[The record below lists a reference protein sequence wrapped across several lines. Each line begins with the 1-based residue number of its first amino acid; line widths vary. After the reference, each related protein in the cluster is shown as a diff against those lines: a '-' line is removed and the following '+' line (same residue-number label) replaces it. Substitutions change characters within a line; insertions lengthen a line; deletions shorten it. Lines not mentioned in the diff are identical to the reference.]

1 VDQSLIGSSAGP
13 AGIFDDVMVQR
24 VHQDEQH
31 QAQRYDFQ
39 HPAVFKNV
47 PPPTVHFNHPLRL
60 TILSAGGRWIDEDG
74 WGQSCVFAIDWWK
87 TSCMCV
93 AGQLDESRPIL
104 TMEKPFAA
112 LPRTEVVGLAMV
124 SLIILAFMLS
134 IGLS

>member
-1 VDQSLIGSSAGP
+1 MSSIKPNAT
-13 AGIFDDVMVQR
+13 IFSI
-24 VHQDEQH
+24 
-31 QAQRYDFQ
+31 QRYSRTSRRQ
-39 HPAVFKNV
+39 
-47 PPPTVHFNHPLRL
+47 RSIL